1 MEELTVNQ
9 RMKDLAVDELLQ
21 GMEVAC
27 RLTVDLGME
36 DLKQGRWDL

>member
-9 RMKDLAVDELLQ
+9 GMEDLAVDELLQ
-21 GMEVAC
+21 GMEVAR

-36 DLKQGRWDL
+36 DLKQREWK

>member
-9 RMKDLAVDELLQ
+9 GMEDLAVDELLR
-21 GMEVAC
+21 GMEVAR

-36 DLKQGRWDL
+36 DLKQREWK